1 MFMKN
6 GLYTIKYKKTK
17 QLKVFKHTAN
27 VCTERNENV
36 SELGHYMRTV
46 ESTMKPERCI
56 RP

>member
-1 MFMKN
+1 MKN
-6 GLYTIKYKKTK
+6 GLHTIKYKKTK

-46 ESTMKPERCI
+46 ESTMKTERCI
-56 RP
+56 RPQ